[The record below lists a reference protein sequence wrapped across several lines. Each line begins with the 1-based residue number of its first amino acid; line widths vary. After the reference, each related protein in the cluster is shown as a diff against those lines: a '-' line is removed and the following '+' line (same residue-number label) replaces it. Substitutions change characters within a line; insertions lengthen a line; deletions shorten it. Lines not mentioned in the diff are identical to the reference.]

1 VSVILDEH
9 RQYLS
14 DSSRLDAFRR
24 ALAQTVKPG
33 DVVLDLASGTG
44 ILGLLACQ
52 AGARHVYALEQTGL
66 AGLAREIA
74 AANGYADR
82 ITVIREHSTRAA
94 LPEPV
99 DCIVCDQIGHF
110 GFEAGV
116 FELTDDARR
125 WLKPGGRIIPA
136 QVQLWISLVEHPD
149 VRQRIAFWNTRPAD
163 LDFGAAQSIATNS
176 GYPVALDPSELLAAP
191 QRLVA
196 VDLPHSG
203 SDWFGGEIDIEVTRD
218 GVLDGVGGWFVAE
231 LAPGVTLTNQPGHP
245 QRIGRRNVVLPMTS
259 STKVSAG
266 DRVHVKVRVRPVDT
280 LVIWDVSLTRE
291 NGETITVARATTFAG
306 FLVSREDLSRTAPF
320 ATPRLTRAGEAR
332 KALLLLIDGQH
343 SVHEIEQQLQ
353 DTFPDLL
360 PSRERAAE
368 FVAEVIAAYARE

>member
-1 VSVILDEH
+1 VSLILDEH

-14 DSSRLDAFRR
+14 DTMRVGAFRR

-44 ILGLLACQ
+44 ILGLLACE
-52 AGARHVYALEQTGL
+52 AGAARVYALELTGL

-82 ITVIREHSTRAA
+82 ITVIREHSTRAT

-125 WLKPGGRIIPA
+125 WLKPGGRVIPR

-149 VRQRIAFWNTRPAD
+149 VRQRIAIWNSRPAN
-163 LDFGAAQSIATNS
+163 LDFSAAHSIATNT

-191 QRLVA
+191 KRLVA
-196 VDLPHSG
+196 VDLPHTG
-203 SDWFGGEIDIEVTRD
+203 SDWLTGDLDFQATRD

-245 QRIGRRNVVLPMTS
+245 ERIARRNVLLPTP
-259 STKVSAG
+259 TPVTVHAG
-266 DRVHVKVRVRPVDT
+266 DRVHVNVRIRPIDSIVAWT
-280 LVIWDVSLTRE
+280 MTLTRV
-291 NGETITVARATTFAG
+291 NGETLDVARATTFAG
-306 FLVSREDLSRTAPF
+306 FLFSKEDLSRTAPH

-332 KALLLLIDGQH
+332 KALLLMIDGTHTVQ
-343 SVHEIEQQLQ
+343 EIERLLQ
-353 DTFPDLL
+353 KTFPDVL
-360 PSRERAAE
+360 PSHERAAE
-368 FVAEVIAAYARE
+368 FVAEVVAGYARE